1 MITLTQDQRNRLIFA
16 AVATVV
22 TLAVI
27 WFGLIRLQLSQRARW
42 QSQIAVA
49 ETKLNDSRRLTRSSD
64 RFAEELATQ
73 QTALEEIESGMA
85 PASQASYA
93 WMRRKVNRFKEGEET
108 APHAG
113 TETDQKLN
121 KPYKVDVQDYSTPV
135 IGEVGLLPA
144 FPYQAASCSIRGSA
158 FFHELGRF
166 LADFENTFP
175 YVRVQNLELFP
186 SVSGTGPGEEPE
198 KLTFNCDLVALVTK
212 LSQSP

>member
-16 AVATVV
+16 AAATVV
-22 TLAVI
+22 ALAVI

-42 QSQIAVA
+42 QSQIALA
-49 ETKLNDSRRLTRSSD
+49 ETKLNESKRLTRSSD
-64 RFAEELATQ
+64 RFAEELSTQ
-73 QTALEEIESGMA
+73 QAALEEIESGMA
-85 PASQASYA
+85 PAQGSYA

-108 APHAG
+108 ASHAG
-113 TETDQKLN
+113 TETDQKQN

-135 IGEVGLLPA
+135 IGEVGLLPS
-144 FPYQAASCSIRGSA
+144 FPYQAASCSIRGTA

-166 LADFENTFP
+166 FADLENTFP
-175 YVRVQNLELFP
+175 YVRVQNLELLP
-186 SVSGTGPGEEPE
+186 SVPGMGPGEEPE